1 MNKSSKTPNRN
12 ESNFF
17 LDITTEVCPMTFVR
31 TRLKIEQMS
40 PGDVVEVRLKG
51 AETLKN
57 VPRSAKEMGIIIV
70 SLEPE
75 EGTINPHGVHRL
87 LLRKV

>member
-1 MNKSSKTPNRN
+1 
-12 ESNFF
+12 
-17 LDITTEVCPMTFVR
+17 MTFVR
-31 TRLKIEQMS
+31 TSLKIEQMS